1 MATCLLLLLTILHL
15 SVALVGSMV
24 QPRVQLRLVLLEPQ
38 GRDCSQ
44 IWVDNPG
51 AGSSI
56 YTIQPEGANAPFQSP
71 PTPTPGTDFAHSE
84 HPPLT
89 DEDVGT
95 AMFANEKGPADQQGG
110 RRWTSG
116 LPPPSQ
122 VFCDMREDGGWTV
135 IQRREWGT
143 EQPLDFERCWQEYKQ
158 GFGDLGG
165 DHWLGLQHI
174 SDLTS
179 QPGLQPELSVDLQD
193 VDNLTWWAHY
203 DYFHVDKEDHFYRLS
218 LGQYSGN
225 AGDAFRG
232 SGDTDTQEGRAFS
245 TLDRDHD
252 SCEPCEDGTGV
263 FTSCSRDRSGV
274 GWWYSNCGQADLN
287 KPWPGREGD
296 PPSLHWATV
305 SSEQALRSIMLRV
318 RTAQRQK
325 A

>member
-56 YTIQPEGANAPFQSP
+56 YTIQPEGANAPF
-71 PTPTPGTDFAHSE
+71 
-84 HPPLT
+84 
-89 DEDVGT
+89 
-95 AMFANEKGPADQQGG
+95 
-110 RRWTSG
+110 
-116 LPPPSQ
+116 Q